1 MPNAILRAGPFASSS
16 DSFLNEQD
24 PLIVGS
30 LADVDVY
37 PVNCAN
43 HTSSSAWPWRYN
55 DVLSRTLTTHTG
67 CESTPGGDSPTTSS
81 VISNSGL
88 VKTTTGNFSASNSA
102 TSNRGTTINTGLSF
116 AYQATQSFDIKIT
129 YNGSASAS
137 AGQTIDPSSNIRF
150 GDSETGGTANGF
162 PSLSG
167 SITRTLPASVVPAF
181 YSATLKVSIGI
192 EFPDD
197 ICTPNPGSA
206 NASATLSVE
215 FL

>member
-1 MPNAILRAGPFASSS
+1 MPNDILRAGPFVGGG
-16 DSFLNEQD
+16 DSFRDKQD
-24 PLIVGS
+24 PLVVGNFAS
-30 LADVDVY
+30 VNVY

-67 CESTPGGDSPTTSS
+67 CESTPGGDSPTESS

-129 YNGSASAS
+129 YDGLASAS
-137 AGQTIDPSSNIRF
+137 AGQTIDTSSIILFNDT
-150 GDSETGGTANGF
+150 GTGGAAEGF

-167 SITRTLPASVVPAF
+167 SITRTLPASVVPAS
-181 YSATLKVSIGI
+181 YSATLRVAIGI

-197 ICTPNPGSA
+197 FCTPNPGSA
-206 NASATLSVE
+206 NASGTLSVE